1 MTTQIGTDTELSAVN
16 SILGSIGQSPVTTLG
31 TVTTDSTPQ
40 GQEIVNTYANPEI
53 AMIHGLLMEVSKDV
67 QNEGWHFNKQD
78 NKKVSP
84 DSNGNFSIPNNYLRY
99 DVHEGLYDRNLDVV
113 RRNGKLFDNIAD
125 ANGKNGY
132 VFTSDLY
139 FDITYFFDFNDL
151 PPAIQRYIIARTSV
165 RAATQLV
172 SNPDL
177 VKLLQL
183 QEEQTRA
190 TALEY
195 DCEQGDHTFFGFPQE
210 SNYRSYQPYKALI
223 R

>member
-1 MTTQIGTDTELSAVN
+1 MTTQIATDPELSAVN

-31 TVTTDSTPQ
+31 TVTTDTTNT
-40 GQEIVNTYANPEI
+40 GQEVANTFANPQI
-53 AMIHGLLMEVSKDV
+53 AMIHGLLMEATKDI
-67 QNEGWHFNKQD
+67 QNEGWHFNKED
-78 NKKVSP
+78 NVKISP
-84 DSNGNFSIPNNYLRY
+84 DENGHFLIPTNYLRY
-99 DVHEGLYDRNLDVV
+99 DVHGGLYDRNRDVV
-113 RRNGKLFDNIAD
+113 RKNGKLYDNVTHTD
-125 ANGKNGY
+125 
-132 VFTSDLY
+132 VFTEDMY
-139 FDITYFFDFNDL
+139 VDITYLLAFNDV
-151 PPAIQRYIIARTSV
+151 PPAIQRYIIARASV

-183 QEEQTRA
+183 QEAQTKA

-195 DCEQGDHTFFGFPQE
+195 DCEQGDHTFFGFPSE